1 MKGLG
6 IFLVGALAVAGGIAA
21 ATYITKKKLDK
32 ENEENYYDDWD
43 SDDIDDD
50 WDYDFDED
58 MDVEDEPSLAKA
70 VADAVP
76 EVAADPVDSDEPI
89 QSISSADE
97 AAIPEESVSF
107 GGDVFGSRFIS
118 DDDSDDM

>member
-76 EVAADPVDSDEPI
+76 EVAAEET
-89 QSISSADE
+89 ADE
-97 AAIPEESVSF
+97 ATIPEESVSF
-107 GGDVFGSRFIS
+107 GGDIFGSRFSTDDGS
-118 DDDSDDM
+118 DEL

>member
-1 MKGLG
+1 MKAFG

-21 ATYITKKKLDK
+21 ATYITKKKLEK

-43 SDDIDDD
+43 NDDIDDD

-58 MDVEDEPSLAKA
+58 VDVEEGEPSLAET

-76 EVAADPVDSDEPI
+76 EAAAPKAE
-89 QSISSADE
+89 E
-97 AAIPEESVSF
+97 AAGNSPFDSSDLF
-107 GGDVFGSRFIS
+107 SSDVP
-118 DDDSDDM
+118 DEME